1 MTERP
6 RDHLDEV
13 FDRYAETGQCKYCG
27 TTGPTRPDPF
37 GGRDACK
44 PCWDDIIGGDE

>member
-13 FDRYAETGQCKYCG
+13 FDRYATVQQCVHCG
-27 TTGPTRPDPF
+27 VVAPCRPPALKD
-37 GGRDACK
+37 RVSVARRM
-44 PCWDDIIGGDE
+44 